1 MAPFDKEDIL
11 NSVYDDT
18 NKLIRTSSSGS
29 GGVSVVNISSSD
41 VIDSYKTH
49 DIEEDGTTT
58 YVGKQD
64 VNGTWL
70 IMKIVEVGDD
80 TDITYANISNN
91 VTKTTYTTAWTDR
104 TTLTYVDISDL
115 TFSGSAASTYLPDY
129 FLEISKGNVPGH
141 KYLFKFGGNAEVGTD
156 EEVLWD
162 DGNGYT
168 LLTAAETI
176 SVVSDDVNDTSTG
189 TGARTVLILG
199 LDGDYLES
207 SEVVTLNGTTPVI
220 TTKQF
225 VSIYSVMV
233 LTSGTATIIN
243 DANEGTLTFTTTG
256 TITLQ
261 AKILPRIGQTQMCVY
276 TVPAG
281 KTGYFLK
288 GSFVVGKGKECTFR
302 VRINNGFGGAFST
315 KYVLPLYQSAIDLE
329 LKVPLKLPAKTTIA
343 ISAQAEAGEVSA
355 QGSFGILLVDD

>member
-115 TFSGSAASTYLPDY
+115 TFSGSAASTYL
-129 FLEISKGNVPGH
+129 
-141 KYLFKFGGNAEVGTD
+141 
-156 EEVLWD
+156 
-162 DGNGYT
+162 
-168 LLTAAETI
+168 
-176 SVVSDDVNDTSTG
+176 
-189 TGARTVLILG
+189 
-199 LDGDYLES
+199 
-207 SEVVTLNGTTPVI
+207 TPVI

-288 GSFVVGKGKECTFR
+288 GSFAVGKGKECTFR